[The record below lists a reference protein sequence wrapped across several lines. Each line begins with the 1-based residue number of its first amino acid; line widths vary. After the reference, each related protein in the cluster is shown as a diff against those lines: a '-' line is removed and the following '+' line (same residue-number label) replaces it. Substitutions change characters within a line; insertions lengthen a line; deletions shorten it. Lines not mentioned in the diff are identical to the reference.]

1 MSSVFLGECVNNV
14 SFGLG
19 VTLDFSIVGNLERRP
34 QSVKNLPSFPLPL
47 SFPCS
52 SMASVGSGCKGNG
65 RGFCFAPP
73 LTRWETLRAI
83 EANPPG
89 LEGDGEVG
97 SEVELATGGRG
108 KNIVLCALTSVINV
122 VLRRGTWSKGL
133 QFCPYGLRF
142 DRQSVLHY

>member
-1 MSSVFLGECVNNV
+1 MNDV

-19 VTLDFSIVGNLERRP
+19 VALDFGVVGDPERRP
-34 QSVKNLPSFPLPL
+34 QSVNNLPFFPLPL

-52 SMASVGSGCKGNG
+52 STASVGGGCKGNG

-73 LTRWETLRAI
+73 LARWETLRAI

-97 SEVELATGGRG
+97 SEVELVAGGRG
-108 KNIVLCALTSVINV
+108 KNIVLRALARV
-122 VLRRGTWSKGL
+122 VDVALGRGTWSKGL

-142 DRQSVLHY
+142 VDRRSVLHY

>member
-1 MSSVFLGECVNNV
+1 MSSIFLSECVNNV

-19 VTLDFSIVGNLERRP
+19 VALDFGIVGNLERQP
-34 QSVKNLPSFPLPL
+34 QSVKNLPFFPLPL

-73 LTRWETLRAI
+73 LVRWETLHAI

-97 SEVELATGGRG
+97 SEMELAAGGRG
-108 KNIVLCALTSVINV
+108 KNIVLHALG
-122 VLRRGTWSKGL
+122 RGTRSKGL
-133 QFCPYGLRF
+133 HM
-142 DRQSVLHY
+142 D